1 MTDHDLVR
9 IAKALADRTRLG
21 ILRTIAA
28 RGEVCCGDLWR
39 TFPITAATV
48 THHLKVL
55 DAAGLVDMRR
65 DGQFIRVRAQ
75 HETLEAYRNALVD
88 AFDAAPRR
96 PVPARRR
103 GLSR

>member
-21 ILRTIAA
+21 ILRTITA

-55 DAAGLVDMRR
+55 DAARLVDMRR
-65 DGQFIRVRAQ
+65 DGQFIRIRAQ
-75 HETLEAYRNALVD
+75 RDTLDAYRAALAG
-88 AFDAAPRR
+88 AFDASPSLATRPRR
-96 PVPARRR
+96 RSSPR
-103 GLSR
+103 